1 MPQIKVKQRARIISP
16 ADMRKRIEKGNY
28 KAIHYAG
35 ANVWQAAKRGIGQ
48 AAPKQTAAGTKAV
61 KAGAI
66 IEFVGGLYR
75 DLTMLNSGKPRAA
88 GKPIK
93 SWGPRRFFYNNV
105 RTAWDNSRKSIVIG
119 PAWAQDIA
127 RLHQFGGTVTL
138 TAWRIGVGA
147 ARQAYLDRQARS
159 QNGGRDASGKFLKR
173 QETGRKYEYGAIIWS
188 QKGFKNSRNWDKTT
202 ITKSARYPARP
213 YMRGAAGVERAI
225 TKIREAFRNTLPI
238 SGGRAA

>member
-1 MPQIKVKQRARIISP
+1 MPRLKVKSRARIISP

-28 KAIHYAG
+28 KAIHHAG

-48 AAPKQTAAGTKAV
+48 ASPKKTKAGQQAV

-66 IEFVGGLYR
+66 VELVGGLYR
-75 DLTMLNSGKPRAA
+75 DLTMLGSGKPRPA

-105 RTAWDNSRKSIVIG
+105 RTYWDNSKKSIVIG
-119 PAWAQDIA
+119 PAWAQEMA

-147 ARQAYLDRQARS
+147 ARQAYLDRQAAGSRR
-159 QNGGRDASGKFLKR
+159 RDT
-173 QETGRKYEYGAIIWS
+173 ERKYEYGAIIWS
-188 QKGFKNSRNWDKTT
+188 QKGFKGSRNGEKTT
-202 ITKSARYPARP
+202 LTKSARYPSRP
-213 YMRGAAGVERAI
+213 YMRGSASVEKAI
-225 TKIREAFRNTLPI
+225 ERIRQAFRNTLPI
-238 SGGRAA
+238 GGRAA